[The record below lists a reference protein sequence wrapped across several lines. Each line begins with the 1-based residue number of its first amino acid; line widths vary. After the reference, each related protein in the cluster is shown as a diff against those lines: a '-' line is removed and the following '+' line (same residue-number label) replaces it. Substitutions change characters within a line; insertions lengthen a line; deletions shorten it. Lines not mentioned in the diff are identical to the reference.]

1 MLFEDSYR
9 TIKTQGYGEYKERG
23 SRFIAYTFKVHDEE
37 QCKEIIQ
44 QVKKEHPQ
52 AAHHCYAYVLGL
64 AGETKRFNDDR
75 EPANTAGR
83 PILRAITSQ
92 QLTRTLVVV
101 VRYFGGKLLGI
112 PGLIEAYEGAALVA
126 LQNSET
132 EEVAIQEMLEI
143 TASYEHENDI
153 FRLVKQFD
161 VKVLTHH
168 HGEKVTVRI
177 SIRKSHADAF
187 LGAIKLNYHLT
198 VKFLNED

>member
-23 SRFIAYTFKVHDEE
+23 SRFIAYTFHVHDEE

-44 QVKKEHPQ
+44 QIKKEHPQ
-52 AAHHCYAYVLGL
+52 AAHHCYAYVLGV
-64 AGETKRFNDDR
+64 AGELKRFNDDR

-83 PILRAITSQ
+83 SILRAITAQ

-112 PGLIEAYEGAALVA
+112 HGLIEAYEGAAITA

-132 EEVAIQEMLEI
+132 EEVIIQEQLEL
-143 TASYEHENDI
+143 TASYEHENDL
-153 FRLVKQFD
+153 FRLIKHYNLQ
-161 VKVLTHH
+161 VLSHH
-168 HGEKVTVRI
+168 HGDTVTIRVAV
-177 SIRKSHADAF
+177 RKSDADEF
-187 LGAIKLNYHLT
+187 LKAVKLNYHLS
-198 VKFLNED
+198 VKFLTED